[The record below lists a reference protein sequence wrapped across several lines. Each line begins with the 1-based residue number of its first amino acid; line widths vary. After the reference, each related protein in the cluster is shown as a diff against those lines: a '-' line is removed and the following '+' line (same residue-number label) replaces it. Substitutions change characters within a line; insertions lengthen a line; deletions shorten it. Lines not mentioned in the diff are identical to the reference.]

1 MATGQDGAEANE
13 NVITTSFNPGN
24 FPLPN
29 AMNGK
34 GDVAANWEFFSQQ
47 WSDYEIA
54 TGLNGKSENIRLATL
69 RSVMGRDCLQTLLN
83 LQLSEGDQSKV
94 DKCLEAL
101 EEYYKPKRNVVYERY
116 VFNSCIQEAE
126 ENVNSFVARLRKLAV
141 PCAFGT
147 LTDELIRDRLVIG
160 SSDKSVKA
168 RLLREKDLDLNKA
181 IQTCKASEAASMQL
195 KKMQE
200 EKKHNTEGEEV
211 KKVEARKRQQQ
222 AWWNKKS
229 SVSERSSK
237 PDGRKEETSTSKC
250 KYCGRNQRHQ
260 SKTDSPAYGKICNK
274 CQRKHHFAS
283 VCLSS
288 RRVYQV
294 ESTEESS
301 SEENVFKVENISLV
315 QTKAK
320 QWFANIEFLS
330 SDKEKH
336 KTPLSCQLDTGA
348 TCNVISRNDLSAI
361 LQVGEPELKASNVK
375 LKLFGG
381 STMKP
386 LGECNL
392 TVEHKGRRHLL
403 KFQVVK
409 SDCKPLLSA
418 ETCEKLELLTLNTPD
433 ISSIHQLGNSTAQT
447 PITKETLV
455 DKYKDVFH
463 GLGHIGDASIVIDE
477 TVTPVQN
484 SPRQV
489 PVALQKEVKKKIEE
503 MEKRGIITKI
513 SEPTEWISSMVVVAK
528 PGKIRICIDPRDLN
542 RAVKRPK
549 YQMPT
554 LEEILPSLSKA
565 QVFSTFDAKD
575 GFYQIGLDE
584 HSSKLTTFWTPQS
597 RYRYLRMPFGIS
609 LAPEVFECRLQEC
622 LADLPGVNV
631 IRDDI
636 LVVGCG
642 ETHAEADRP

>member
-54 TGLNGKSENIRLATL
+54 TGLNGKAENIHLATL

-229 SVSERSSK
+229 SRFRE
-237 PDGRKEETSTSKC
+237 
-250 KYCGRNQRHQ
+250 
-260 SKTDSPAYGKICNK
+260 I
-274 CQRKHHFAS
+274 
-283 VCLSS
+283 
-288 RRVYQV
+288 
-294 ESTEESS
+294 
-301 SEENVFKVENISLV
+301 
-315 QTKAK
+315 
-320 QWFANIEFLS
+320 IE
-330 SDKEKH
+330 
-336 KTPLSCQLDTGA
+336 A
-348 TCNVISRNDLSAI
+348 
-361 LQVGEPELKASNVK
+361 
-375 LKLFGG
+375 
-381 STMKP
+381 
-386 LGECNL
+386 
-392 TVEHKGRRHLL
+392 
-403 KFQVVK
+403 
-409 SDCKPLLSA
+409 
-418 ETCEKLELLTLNTPD
+418 
-433 ISSIHQLGNSTAQT
+433 
-447 PITKETLV
+447 
-455 DKYKDVFH
+455 
-463 GLGHIGDASIVIDE
+463 
-477 TVTPVQN
+477 
-484 SPRQV
+484 
-489 PVALQKEVKKKIEE
+489 
-503 MEKRGIITKI
+503 
-513 SEPTEWISSMVVVAK
+513 
-528 PGKIRICIDPRDLN
+528 
-542 RAVKRPK
+542 
-549 YQMPT
+549 
-554 LEEILPSLSKA
+554 
-565 QVFSTFDAKD
+565 
-575 GFYQIGLDE
+575 
-584 HSSKLTTFWTPQS
+584 
-597 RYRYLRMPFGIS
+597 
-609 LAPEVFECRLQEC
+609 
-622 LADLPGVNV
+622 
-631 IRDDI
+631 
-636 LVVGCG
+636 
-642 ETHAEADRP
+642 